1 MRIDTNPGAQPLPDA
16 PRSGEQTPAKNA
28 AAGAPGISNPLGED
42 EAQLSG
48 VHMQVQALV
57 AQASKLPETSQEKVN
72 ALRQA
77 VVSGTY
83 QPRPDQVAAALF
95 ANMVKSAA

>member
-1 MRIDTNPGAQPLPDA
+1 MRIDTNQGAQPLPDTQ
-16 PRSGEQTPAKNA
+16 RSSEQASAKNA
-28 AAGAPGISNPLGED
+28 ASASPGLSNPLGED
-42 EAQLSG
+42 QAELSG
-48 VHMQVQALV
+48 IHVQVQALV
-57 AQASKLPETSQEKVN
+57 AQAAQLPETSREKVN

-95 ANMVKSAA
+95 ANMAKLAA